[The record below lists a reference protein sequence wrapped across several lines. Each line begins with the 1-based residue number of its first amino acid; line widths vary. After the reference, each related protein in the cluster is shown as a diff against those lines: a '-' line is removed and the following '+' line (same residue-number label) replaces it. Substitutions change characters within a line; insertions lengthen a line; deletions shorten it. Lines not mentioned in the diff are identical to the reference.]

1 MWFKEWYGKTARLAL
16 LLINYLGIGII
27 QLFSFSHEE
36 KGERMTPLAVFTC
49 AFIPLLFS
57 SVFGNDLARG
67 RFTS

>member
-36 KGERMTPLAVFTC
+36 RGKNDTSSCFYVCFYPAIVFLC
-49 AFIPLLFS
+49 
-57 SVFGNDLARG
+57 VW
-67 RFTS
+67 